1 MSRQTSPL
9 RNLTNQS
16 RSQRSS
22 STTVHPSSPTGV
34 PITLQYG
41 DQNNFNKYR
50 KQIQS
55 YAYQHYGYLGNIFTP
70 GTTAYY
76 FPQQPMRPSETELL
90 ALPDEAARDTAID
103 IYREEVKMW
112 VREKGTLVKNQV
124 PLFDVIYASIS
135 DTSQVKVKEAANWTQ
150 IHYCCGLVLL
160 SPMPMELI
168 PP

>member
-1 MSRQTSPL
+1 
-9 RNLTNQS
+9 
-16 RSQRSS
+16 
-22 STTVHPSSPTGV
+22 
-34 PITLQYG
+34 
-41 DQNNFNKYR
+41 
-50 KQIQS
+50 
-55 YAYQHYGYLGNIFTP
+55 
-70 GTTAYY
+70 
-76 FPQQPMRPSETELL
+76 MRPSETELL